1 MVNATVLKMKHYI
14 EEIVLFMV
22 LALSLIGMGITDF
35 SPLESH
41 RYWTLMIVLLAFAS
55 LGVGWSREEY
65 QGNNFKKLIV
75 GQLIHWAATLIT
87 VSGVYLLLHTGRL
100 NYESTG
106 LIIELILG
114 FSLFLDGRNL
124 GWRFGLIG
132 ILVGG
137 TAIVAA
143 YVEEYIW
150 IILLFSL
157 CLWAMTY
164 YWDKHRCKGQQEHD
178 TNLKSHGNN

>member
-1 MVNATVLKMKHYI
+1 MVNETLLKRKHLL
-14 EEIVLFMV
+14 EEIVLFIV

-41 RYWTLMIVLLAFAS
+41 RYWTLMIILLAFAS
-55 LGVGWSREEY
+55 LCLGWSREEY

-75 GQLIHWAATLIT
+75 GQLIHWSATLIT
-87 VSGVYLLLHTGRL
+87 VSAVYLLLHTGRL
-100 NYESTG
+100 NFESTG

-157 CLWAMTY
+157 CLWTMTY
-164 YWDKHRCKGQQEHD
+164 YWDKHRRKSQQEND
-178 TNLKSHGNN
+178 NNL

>member
-1 MVNATVLKMKHYI
+1 
-14 EEIVLFMV
+14 
-22 LALSLIGMGITDF
+22 
-35 SPLESH
+35 
-41 RYWTLMIVLLAFAS
+41 
-55 LGVGWSREEY
+55 
-65 QGNNFKKLIV
+65 
-75 GQLIHWAATLIT
+75 
-87 VSGVYLLLHTGRL
+87 VSGVYLLLYTGRL

-124 GWRFGLIG
+124 GWRYSLLG

-150 IILLFSL
+150 VILLVSL
-157 CLWAMTY
+157 CLWGITY
-164 YWDKHRCKGQQEHD
+164 YWEKRRHE
-178 TNLKSHGNN
+178 

>member
-1 MVNATVLKMKHYI
+1 MTLLKNKRFI
-14 EEIVLFMV
+14 EEVILFIVF
-22 LALSLIGMGITDF
+22 ALSLIGMGITDF

-41 RYWTLMIVLLAFAS
+41 RYWVVMIILLAIAS
-55 LGVGWSREEY
+55 IGLGWSKEED
-65 QGNNFKKLIV
+65 QGNIVKLTV
-75 GQLIHWAATLIT
+75 RQLIHWGATLIT
-87 VSGVYLLLHTGRL
+87 VLGVYLLLYTGRL

-124 GWRFGLIG
+124 GWRISLLG
-132 ILVGG
+132 ILVGC

-150 IILLFSL
+150 VVLLVSLSLWVIIYFLE
-157 CLWAMTY
+157 
-164 YWDKHRCKGQQEHD
+164 KRRHKG
-178 TNLKSHGNN
+178 L

>member
-1 MVNATVLKMKHYI
+1 MFNETKLKKRRFI
-14 EEIVLFMV
+14 EEIVLFLV

-41 RYWTLMIVLLAFAS
+41 RYWTLMIILLAFAS
-55 LGVGWSREEY
+55 IGLAWSREEY
-65 QGNNFKKLIV
+65 QGNIFKILIIRQV
-75 GQLIHWAATLIT
+75 IHWGATLIT
-87 VSGVYLLLHTGRL
+87 VSGVYLLLNTGRL

-124 GWRFGLIG
+124 GWRFSLLG
-132 ILVGG
+132 ILVGIS
-137 TAIVAA
+137 AILAA

-150 IILLFSL
+150 VLLLVVLLLSVII
-157 CLWAMTY
+157 Y
-164 YWDKHRCKGQQEHD
+164 YWEKYRRQGLHK
-178 TNLKSHGNN
+178 NK

>member
-1 MVNATVLKMKHYI
+1 MANEALLKRYRFI
-14 EEIVLFMV
+14 EEIILFMV

-35 SPLESH
+35 SPIESH
-41 RYWTLMIVLLAFAS
+41 RYWTLMIIFFAFAS
-55 LGVGWSREEY
+55 IGLGWSREEY
-65 QGNNFKKLIV
+65 QGQIFKKLIV
-75 GQLIHWAATLIT
+75 RQSIHWGATLIT
-87 VSGVYLLLHTGRL
+87 VLGVYILLNTGRL

-124 GWRFGLIG
+124 GWRFSFLG

-137 TAIVAA
+137 TAIIAA

-150 IILLFSL
+150 VLLLFSL
-157 CLWAMTY
+157 CLSVMAY
-164 YWDKHRCKGQQEHD
+164 YWEKHRRKGLQE
-178 TNLKSHGNN
+178 NENI

>member
-1 MVNATVLKMKHYI
+1 MFNKTLLARKHFI
-14 EEIVLFMV
+14 EEIVLFIV

-41 RYWTLMIVLLAFAS
+41 RYWTLMIILFAFAS
-55 LGVGWSREEY
+55 IGLGWSREEY
-65 QGNNFKKLIV
+65 QEKIVKELIV
-75 GQLIHWAATLIT
+75 RQFIHWGATLVT
-87 VSGVYLLLHTGRL
+87 VLGVYLLLNTGRL

-124 GWRFGLIG
+124 GWRFSLLG
-132 ILVGG
+132 ILVGI
-137 TAIVAA
+137 TAIIAA

-150 IILLFSL
+150 VVLLLLL
-157 CLWAMTY
+157 CLSVMIY
-164 YWDKHRCKGQQEHD
+164 YWEKHRR
-178 TNLKSHGNN
+178 NS